1 MYVTQKIREK
11 RKKVDVDIYLSNE
24 NFIKAY
30 KTDSAISINKFV
42 KEVYFAK
49 GKTDEAYYL
58 DTQNE
63 EHKILIAPFF
73 DIMNGDTPDIK
84 VSKEGVIIVFNKE
97 DLIAT
102 LDFNDYQ
109 LISVDELRV
118 VGDISGELET
128 IKGNNLVF
136 YDRNYHRRIEIPFHI
151 EYDFTSQGF
160 GVTLALDFECKKI

>member
-1 MYVTQKIREK
+1 MYVTKSEREK
-11 RKKVDVDIYLSNE
+11 RKKEDVDIFLSNA
-24 NFIKAY
+24 NFQKAY
-30 KTDSAISINKFV
+30 TTFSAISINKFV
-42 KEVYFAK
+42 KEIYFAK
-49 GKTDEAYYL
+49 GKKDEAYYL
-58 DTQNE
+58 DTKKE
-63 EHKILIAPFF
+63 EHEILIAPFF

-151 EYDFTSQGF
+151 EYDFTPQGS

>member
-1 MYVTQKIREK
+1 MYVTQKDREK

-151 EYDFTSQGF
+151 EYDFTPQGS
-160 GVTLALDFECKKI
+160 GVTLALDFECKNI